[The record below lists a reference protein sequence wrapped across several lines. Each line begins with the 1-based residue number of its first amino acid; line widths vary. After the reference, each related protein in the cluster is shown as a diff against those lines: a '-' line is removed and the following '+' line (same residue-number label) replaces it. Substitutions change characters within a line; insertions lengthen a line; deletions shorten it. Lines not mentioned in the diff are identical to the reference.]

1 MSVCIS
7 SISVLLN
14 SFFGPSCFPLSN
26 IMSQSSCCSLVY
38 LRAAQQSC
46 SSKLCFISG
55 GQGGPTAKMASQAL
69 PVGLKL
75 HALLC
80 CVYKDIPI
88 LIDPFFY
95 VHFVRT
101 LYLDHFFGFYLSVK
115 ASKNAGFFSYRPLCV
130 FTCFCIYQS
139 ICGDCA
145 KCPGTCDWHA
155 CQPMAAREGPHS
167 PRLAHGRAAVAAL
180 TEPCLTQSHHQLQQT
195 GPPKKYTPLPLF
207 YSARFIYF
215 WLCLFCFLKI
225 LYLAML
231 GLSCSM
237 WGLVPWPG
245 IKPGP
250 PALGVWSLS
259 HWTTREVPPSL
270 LSKWWYWESPG
281 WAE

>member
-1 MSVCIS
+1 MLLFRSRPRALCVSAVLVFRSCPRALCMSVCIS

-55 GQGGPTAKMASQAL
+55 GQGGPTAKTASQAL

-139 ICGDCA
+139 ICGDVLSAQEPVTDTHASLWQRA
-145 KCPGTCDWHA
+145 K
-155 CQPMAAREGPHS
+155 
-167 PRLAHGRAAVAAL
+167 GR
-180 TEPCLTQSHHQLQQT
+180 
-195 GPPKKYTPLPLF
+195 
-207 YSARFIYF
+207 
-215 WLCLFCFLKI
+215 I
-225 LYLAML
+225 LRA
-231 GLSCSM
+231 
-237 WGLVPWPG
+237 
-245 IKPGP
+245 
-250 PALGVWSLS
+250 
-259 HWTTREVPPSL
+259 
-270 LSKWWYWESPG
+270 
-281 WAE
+281 